1 MKITTPTIRNL
12 RTPATARRGLL
23 LIPMLL
29 ACFAL
34 LPRAQAVVPAPD
46 GGYPGNNTA
55 EGTNALFNLTI
66 GINNTAV
73 GANALFHDTT
83 GGYNAAFGSRA
94 LENNISGNFNM
105 AVGTQALFNNT
116 ADANMAVGFR
126 VLYFNT
132 TGHDLTGIGTGAL
145 YKNTNGIENTAIGSG
160 ALNSNTTGDE
170 NTAVGRQALLRNTST
185 SFNVAVGDFAL
196 ASFNGTT
203 AFDGANTALG
213 SIALTAETSGEENTA
228 VGRRALEFLTAG
240 SNNTA
245 VGWRAGDGVSTA
257 SNVICIGSGVPGA
270 DVSNSCFIG
279 NIHSNNQPIVGTD
292 PDYVTVTSAGR
303 LGRGNISSRRYK
315 HDIKPMD
322 KASEALFALKPVSFR
337 YNQELDP
344 TQTLAFG
351 LIAEEVA
358 QVYPDLVGRNPEG
371 QPESVRYE
379 QINAMLLNEFL
390 KEHRKVEELEDTVAQ
405 QQKGMERLAASLKE
419 QAAQIQKVSAQLEVN
434 KSAPRVVRNNP

>member
-1 MKITTPTIRNL
+1 
-12 RTPATARRGLL
+12 
-23 LIPMLL
+23 MLL